1 MGRSF
6 TRFLLGVLLI
16 LVSVQVFS
24 QGKVLKGVVKDM
36 QSDEPIPFASV
47 VLKNSGFG
55 TLSDS
60 AGTFSLTFSTPLP
73 DTLLVTSVGYKP
85 IAINIPTFAEST
97 SVTILMT
104 ISPVGNEAVVKV
116 KFNRA
121 LWFWNK
127 IIANKKK
134 HDPAE
139 YKSFSYEVYN
149 KLELDLININ
159 KEKLSNNK
167 LLKPFSFIFDNVD
180 TTEDKPFLP
189 VFLTETIS
197 DFHLQHSPKR
207 TKEVIKASK
216 TNGVNN
222 ESVTKLLGA
231 TYQNVNVYSNFL
243 PVFDKQFVSPLHD
256 KGDNYY
262 NFKLLDTQYLNNK
275 RLIHLRFVPK
285 RRGENTFEGDCWVHD
300 STYAIQKITLRPS
313 ADANLNFVQNL
324 TMIQEYRLI
333 NDTTWFLAKDKF
345 VVDISPLENS
355 KGGFKGRKTST
366 YKNVLLNDSST
377 EEILKKNKKQ
387 EEVEVAS
394 NSELHAEEFWSNSRH
409 EELSRNEKNIY
420 KMIDSIQSS
429 PAYQKYYN
437 TIYFL
442 STGLKDVG
450 NYEIGPWYNWISAN
464 SLEGTR
470 LRFDLATNTIFDK
483 KIRLH
488 GYLAYGFLDK
498 QFKGKADIFYLPK
511 KNNPRTYF
519 YASYLQ
525 DLDQGQQYYDEIST
539 DNVFSLAIRKIGVP
553 VKFQFVKEKRFEA
566 FQELNNGLSFL
577 LAVTSKEFDPLRNL
591 PDKSFF
597 DQNISGDPLKSFET
611 SLRLRYAYLEKFIE
625 STFYRTSLGSTLP
638 IVELKYTKG
647 WSGVFRSSYN
657 YSKLNASVS
666 DYMQIAPYGNLYYSF
681 FAGKV
686 FGTLPYT
693 LLEVHPGNEIYYY
706 NKYAFN
712 MMNRFEY
719 ISDKYSGF
727 NVEHNI
733 GNGLF
738 RYIPLTRKLKLRQ
751 FWSAK
756 GVWGNL
762 SEENKKLNFVGT
774 QTFQSL
780 NDKMYLELGTGV
792 DNILKVLR
800 LDFVWR
806 VLPTPLP
813 KEQNK
818 RFGIF
823 GSFRVAF

>member
-1 MGRSF
+1 MGGIF
-6 TRFLLGVLLI
+6 TRLFVGVLLV
-16 LVSVQVFS
+16 LVSAQVFA
-24 QGKVLKGVVKDM
+24 QGKVLRGVVKDM

-47 VLKNSGFG
+47 VLKNGGQG

-60 AGTFSLTFSTPLP
+60 AGTFILNFNTLLP
-73 DTLLVTSVGYKP
+73 DTLQITSVGYKP
-85 IAINIPTFAEST
+85 IAINIPPFNEST

-104 ISPVGNEAVVKV
+104 IAPVGNEAVVKV

-127 IIANKKK
+127 IQANKQK
-134 HDPAE
+134 HDPSV

-159 KEKLSNNK
+159 KEKLSNNR
-167 LLKPFSFIFDNVD
+167 LLKPFNFIFDNVD

-197 DFHLQHSPKR
+197 DFYLQHSPRK
-207 TKEVIKASK
+207 TKEIIKASK

-222 ESVTKLLGA
+222 ESVTKMLGA
-231 TYQNVNVYSNFL
+231 TYQNVNVYNNFL
-243 PVFDKQFVSPLHD
+243 PVFDKQFISPLHD

-275 RLIHLRFVPK
+275 RLIHLRFIPK
-285 RRGENTFEGDCWVHD
+285 RKGESTFEGDCWVHD

-313 ADANLNFVQNL
+313 ADANINFIQNL

-345 VVDISPLENS
+345 VVDVSPLENS

-366 YKNVLLNDSST
+366 YKNVVLNDPSI
-377 EEILKKNKKQ
+377 EEFLKKNKKQ
-387 EEVEVAS
+387 EEVEVAA

-429 PAYQKYYN
+429 PAYKKYYN

-498 QFKGKADIFYLPK
+498 TYKGKADVFYLPR

-553 VKFQFVKEKRFEA
+553 IKFQFVKEKRFEA

-577 LAVTSKEFDPLRNL
+577 LAVTSKQIDPLRNL
-591 PDKSFF
+591 PEKDFF
-597 DQNISGDPLKSFET
+597 NKNITGDPLNSFET
-611 SLRLRYAYLEKFIE
+611 SIRLRYAYLEKFIE

-647 WSGVFRSSYN
+647 WSGVLKSSYN
-657 YSKLNASVS
+657 YSKINASVS
-666 DYMQIAPYGNLYYSF
+666 DYMSVAPYGNFYYNF
-681 FAGKV
+681 FAGRV

-727 NVEHNI
+727 NFEHNI

-738 RYIPLTRKLKLRQ
+738 RYIPVTRKLKLRQ

-774 QTFQSL
+774 HTFQSL
-780 NDKMYLELGTGV
+780 NNKMYMELGTGV
-792 DNILKVLR
+792 DNIFKVLR
-800 LDFVWR
+800 LDLVWR
-806 VLPTPLP
+806 VLPQPLP

-823 GSFRVAF
+823 GSFRVSF